1 MAYTQEFKQKVV
13 EEFKSGKTITE
24 ISDKYKIAP
33 STVFF
38 WNKYFE
44 NDKRYTNYPHKDTLT
59 CTELTAK
66 YKALQKENKQL
77 SLRVEELE
85 IKVAKL
91 ISINDKLNVLFGS
104 KK

>member
-44 NDKRYTNYPHKDTLT
+44 NDKRYTNYPHTNTLT

-66 YKALQKENKQL
+66 YKALQKEFKEL
-77 SLRVEELE
+77 SLKVEELE

-91 ISINDKLNVLFGS
+91 ISINNKLNALFS